1 MAAQADDGSVNID
14 FLMKHKAILWTSL
27 LLWLACSHVTAAS
40 KQVIKPARATL
51 AVLET
56 TDLHTHVIGYD
67 YFRLVEDPSF
77 GLDRTATLIK
87 QARSEFENTLL
98 LDAGDTIEG
107 SSLADYQAQV
117 KAPDCNTP
125 IAIIKAM
132 NSLQYD
138 AATIGNHEFNYGLN
152 WLARASGRRLEVKDA
167 GTKNQTKPCAG
178 PQFPLVLA
186 NVLGA
191 KSKRPLFP
199 PYVIL
204 NRDIKATDVDGKPV
218 LRQLRIGL
226 IGFTPPQIML
236 WDKRWLQGKLATT
249 DMLEAAR
256 RHVPQMKRAGAD
268 LVFLISH
275 GGLDATPYQP
285 NMENANYHLLREVPN
300 IDGLLMGHS
309 HQVFPDANSKSPG
322 FNAPGVDKIK
332 GTVHGVPAVMAGF
345 WGKNLGVI
353 ALELAHDGK
362 HWRVDKPATRVQS
375 RSTKRSDGTFVEADA
390 AIRQLVSKEHEQA
403 IAYVRTPIG
412 QTDFAMSS
420 YFADVGDSTAIQL
433 VNMAQANF
441 IENEIKNGFTNLAN
455 LPVLSI
461 SAPFKSGFGG
471 PTDFTDVAQGSIAI
485 NNAADLYIYP
495 NTVHAVKVT
504 GAGLKA
510 WLESSAKRF
519 NRIDPTKPEPQELVS
534 SFPGYNFDMLTTR
547 DVTYEIDIS
556 EPVGQRI
563 KKLSFKGQVL
573 DDKAEFVVAT
583 NNYRASGG
591 GGFSGL
597 DGSNIVIR
605 ASQTNRDVVI
615 DYIKR
620 IKNISRA
627 EHGSDRS
634 WTFSPIK
641 TAGPVVFHAPP
652 GKLAYAKAAGLVN
665 IVELKSDDGLGKGTA
680 LYEVKLAP

>member
-1 MAAQADDGSVNID
+1 MRPQTI
-14 FLMKHKAILWTSL
+14 LMVSLAIGL
-27 LLWLACSHVTAAS
+27 LGLQSTASA
-40 KQVIKPARATL
+40 KEVIKPARATL

-67 YFRLVEDPSF
+67 YFRLTEDPSF

-87 QARSEFENTLL
+87 QARSEFANTLL

-107 SSLADYQAQV
+107 TSLADYQAQV
-117 KAPDCNTP
+117 KQPDCNTP

-132 NSLQYD
+132 NGLQYD

-152 WLARASGRRLEVKDA
+152 WLARASGRRLEVQDVGAKLQA
-167 GTKNQTKPCAG
+167 KPQTKPCAG

-186 NVLGA
+186 NIVGK
-191 KSKRPLFP
+191 KSNRPLFP

-204 NRDIKATDVDGKPV
+204 NRNIKAIDANGKPV
-218 LRQLRIGL
+218 LRKLRIGL

-236 WDKRWLQGKLATT
+236 WDKRWLDGKLATT
-249 DMLEAAR
+249 GMLETAR
-256 RHVPQMKRAGAD
+256 KYVPQMKRAGAD
-268 LVFLISH
+268 LVLVMSH
-275 GGLDATPYQP
+275 GGLDASPYQP
-285 NMENANYHLLREVPN
+285 HMENANYHLLRDVPD

-309 HQVFPDANSKSPG
+309 HQVFPDASSKSPG
-322 FNAPGVDKIK
+322 FNAPEVDKVK
-332 GTVHGVPAVMAGF
+332 GMVHGVPAVMAGF
-345 WGKNLGVI
+345 WGKNVGVI
-353 ALELAHDGK
+353 ALELTHDGK
-362 HWRVDKPATRVQS
+362 RWSVDKSATRVQS
-375 RSTKRSDGTFVEADA
+375 RSTKLPDGTYVEADI
-390 AIRQLVSKEHEQA
+390 AIRQLVAKEHEQA

-420 YFADVGDSTAIQL
+420 YFSDVGDATAIQL
-433 VNMAQANF
+433 VNMAQTSF
-441 IENEIKNGFTNLAN
+441 IENEIKNGHPSLAN
-455 LPVLSI
+455 LPILSV
-461 SAPFKSGFGG
+461 SAPFKSGFAG
-471 PTDFTDVAQGSIAI
+471 PADFTDVAQGPIAI
-485 NNAADLYIYP
+485 NNAADLYLYP

-534 SFPGYNFDMLTTR
+534 NFPGYNFDMLTTR

-563 KKLSFKGQVL
+563 KKLTYKGQVL

-597 DGSNIVIR
+597 DGSNIVI
-605 ASQTNRDVVI
+605 ASTQTNRDVVI
-615 DYIKR
+615 DYVKR
-620 IKNISRA
+620 TKNLNRA

-641 TAGPVVFHAPP
+641 TAGAVVFHAPA
-652 GKLAYAKAAGLVN
+652 GKLTHAKAAGLSN